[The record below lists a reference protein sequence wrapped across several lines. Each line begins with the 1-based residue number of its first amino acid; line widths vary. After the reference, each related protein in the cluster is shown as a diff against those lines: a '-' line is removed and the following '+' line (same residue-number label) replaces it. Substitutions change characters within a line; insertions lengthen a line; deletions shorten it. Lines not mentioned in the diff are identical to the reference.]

1 MSKKRDSVLL
11 AKEILSVVLAVIM
24 LLAFRI

>member
-1 MSKKRDSVLL
+1 MTKKRESMLL
-11 AKEILSVVLAVIM
+11 AKEILSVLLAAVM